1 VSDRR
6 SGAGPTAEI
15 PDGSTEKMVATST
28 CVGAAPAA
36 VGVRTEFQ
44 RRVDHLLVRT
54 GAGEAEAF
62 AELYDLTSSRV
73 FGVCRRLIR
82 DVAEAEDI
90 AQEAYLE
97 IWGKARSFDPARG
110 SGSGWIMAI
119 AHHRAVDRVRST
131 EGARRRDTTWTRNAY
146 RRPGDD
152 TPERILAAT
161 EVAEIR
167 AAMGRLSE
175 VRRQALAYAFF
186 TEHTYAEASSMLGI
200 PLGTFKSRVR
210 DAVRA
215 MRTLLAAA
223 G

>member
-1 VSDRR
+1 M
-6 SGAGPTAEI
+6 ATPTC
-15 PDGSTEKMVATST
+15 TEP
-28 CVGAAPAA
+28 APTT

-44 RRVDHLLVRT
+44 RHVDGLLVRI
-54 GAGEAEAF
+54 GAGDAEAF
-62 AELYDLTSSRV
+62 AALYDLTSSRV

-82 DVAEAEDI
+82 DVAEAEDV

-97 IWGKARSFDPARG
+97 IWGKAGSFDPGRG
-110 SGSGWIMAI
+110 AGTGWIMAI

-131 EGARRRDTTWTRNAY
+131 EGARRRDTAWTRNAY

-161 EVAEIR
+161 EVEEIR
-167 AAMGRLSE
+167 AAIGRLSE
-175 VRRQALAYAFF
+175 VRQQALVYAFF
-186 TEHTYAEASSMLGI
+186 TDHTYAQASSMLGI

-215 MRTLLAAA
+215 LRTLLAATS
-223 G
+223 

>member
-1 VSDRR
+1 
-6 SGAGPTAEI
+6 
-15 PDGSTEKMVATST
+15 MVATST
-28 CVGAAPAA
+28 CVEAAPAA

-54 GAGEAEAF
+54 GAGDAEAF

-97 IWGKARSFDPARG
+97 IWGKARGFDPVRG

-175 VRRQALAYAFF
+175 VRQQALAYAFF

-215 MRTLLAAA
+215 LRTLLAAA